1 MVEDIGAGRARD
13 GDAAVVASAGA
24 AASAGSDR
32 AASAGSDGIGAG
44 GSGGSE
50 LAAVLQALAD
60 PARLRVVEALSR
72 SPQRAGDLAAV
83 AGVPAP
89 TMSKHLRVLLAAG
102 IVTDERGARD
112 ARVRVF
118 RLRRESVV
126 AVRAWLDQVQAHWD
140 EQLKAFSAYVERAHV
155 EREGRS

>member
-1 MVEDIGAGRARD
+1 MVDDAGTTGARD
-13 GDAAVVASAGA
+13 GGAAVA
-24 AASAGSDR
+24 AGSGV
-32 AASAGSDGIGAG
+32 AAG
-44 GSGGSE
+44 GSVGAVGVAGGSE
-50 LAAVLQALAD
+50 LAAMLQALAD

-72 SPQRAGDLAAV
+72 SPQRAGDLAVA

-140 EQLKAFSAYVERAHV
+140 EQLRAFKAHV
-155 EREGRS
+155 EREGGR

>member
-1 MVEDIGAGRARD
+1 MTEDAAAADVAGG
-13 GDAAVVASAGA
+13 GDAAVGRDMARGGDMAGA
-24 AASAGSDR
+24 AAAGAD
-32 AASAGSDGIGAG
+32 
-44 GSGGSE
+44 GSE
-50 LAAVLQALAD
+50 LAVLLQALGD
-60 PARLRVVEALSR
+60 PARLRVVEVLSR
-72 SPQRAGDLAAV
+72 SPRRAGDLAAA

-89 TMSKHLRVLLAAG
+89 AMSKHLRVLLAAG
-102 IVTDERGARD
+102 IVTDERSARD

-140 EQLKAFSAYVERAHV
+140 EQLRAVSAYVERAHV